1 MTTALKAKRAKKAD
15 RSPLPPFADV
25 AVIAGREY
33 LIAPLDEF
41 AEWCEDQALLPLVKE
56 RLERQERLAVP
67 FAEVE
72 ARLDR
77 KKRKKG
83 T

>member
-1 MTTALKAKRAKKAD
+1 MTTALKTKRAKKEAWP
-15 RSPLPPFADV
+15 PLPPSADV

-56 RLERQERLAVP
+56 RLENPNRRIVP
-67 FAEVE
+67 FSEIE
-72 ARLDR
+72 AALD
-77 KKRKKG
+77 KKG
-83 T
+83 KGK